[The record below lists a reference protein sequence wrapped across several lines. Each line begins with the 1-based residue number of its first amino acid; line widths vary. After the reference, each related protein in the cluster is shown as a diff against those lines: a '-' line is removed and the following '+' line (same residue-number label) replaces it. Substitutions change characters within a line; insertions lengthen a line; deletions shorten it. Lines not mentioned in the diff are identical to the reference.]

1 MKLLDKLIIKDF
13 LKTYFF
19 VVVMLILVVLVLDFT
34 EKNDAYIRNDVPSGE
49 IFKYMANYGLYLN
62 NLLTPIT
69 VFISVI
75 FITSKMA
82 GRTEIIA
89 ILSSGVSFIRMLR
102 PFIFAAAM
110 IGGASFLLNGW
121 VLPVATAGVSKF
133 KMTYLESEKVSS
145 ESNIHIKVGPE
156 SYAYLSRFYSSTGY
170 LGYNFTL
177 ETIKDGKL
185 LAKLSSDRIEW
196 DTAKNVWTLKN
207 WRLRELR
214 ERGEVYTVGETM
226 DTTLSIRPDDFDV
239 PTNHHET
246 LKLPE
251 LGRQIKVLEDRGA
264 DNVNFYKIERYVRFM
279 SPFAAIIL
287 TFIGV
292 IMSARKTRGGSGF
305 QIAMGF
311 LLAFIYIILFILSRT
326 FAENGTTYPI
336 FAVWLPNI
344 IFAVTGLLLYK
355 TVPR

>member
-19 VVVMLILVVLVLDFT
+19 VVLMLILVVLVLDFT
-34 EKNDAYIRNDVPSGE
+34 EKNDKYIQNQVPTGE
-49 IFKYMANYGLYLN
+49 ILRYMGNYGLYLN

-89 ILSSGVSFIRMLR
+89 ILSSGVSFVRLLR
-102 PFIFAAAM
+102 PFLFGAAL
-110 IGGASFLLNGW
+110 IGAASFYLNGW
-121 VLPVATAGVSKF
+121 VLPKATEGVTVF
-133 KMTYLESEKVSS
+133 RLVYLEKGTNTSDQ
-145 ESNIHIKVGPE
+145 NIHIKVGE
-156 SYAYLSRFYSSTGY
+156 DSYAYLSRFFKATNTGY
-170 LGYNFTL
+170 SFTL

-185 LAKLSSDRIEW
+185 LAKISSDRIEW
-196 DTAKNVWTLKN
+196 DTAKNSWTMIN
-207 WRLRELR
+207 WRLRELKDR
-214 ERGEVYTVGETM
+214 KEEWSVGSRKDTV
-226 DTTLSIRPDDFDV
+226 LSIVPEDFGV
-239 PTNHHET
+239 PEKHHET
-246 LKLPE
+246 LKLPQ
-251 LGRQIKVLEDRGA
+251 LSKQIRTLEERGA
-264 DNVNFYKIERYVRFM
+264 DNVEYYKIERYVRFM

-311 LLAFIYIILFILSRT
+311 LMAFIYILFYILSRT
-326 FAENGTTYPI
+326 FAENGSEYPI
-336 FAVWLPNI
+336 LSVWLPNI
-344 IFAVTGLLLYK
+344 VFGILGLVLYK

>member
-19 VVVMLILVVLVLDFT
+19 VVVMLVLVVLVLDFT
-34 EKNDAYIRNDVPSGE
+34 EKNDTYIRNEVPSGE
-49 IFKYMANYGLYLN
+49 IFKYMINYGLYLN

-89 ILSSGVSFIRMLR
+89 ILSSGVSFMRMLR
-102 PFIFAAAM
+102 PFLFAASM

-121 VLPVATAGVSKF
+121 VLPGATAGVTKF
-133 KMTYLESEKVSS
+133 RMTYLDKEKTSS
-145 ESNIHIKVGPE
+145 ESNLHIKVGTE
-156 SYAYLSRFYSSTGY
+156 SYAYLSRFYTTGNTGY
-170 LGYNFTL
+170 HFTL
-177 ETIKDGKL
+177 ETIKDGEL
-185 LAKLSSDRIEW
+185 LAKLSADRIEW
-196 DTAKNVWTLKN
+196 DTAKRAWTLRK
-207 WRLRELR
+207 WRLRELK
-214 ERGEVYTVGETM
+214 EWGEVYTVGEDL
-226 DTTLSIRPDDFDV
+226 DTTLSIRPEDFDL
-239 PTNHHET
+239 PEKHHET
-246 LKLPE
+246 LKLPD
-251 LGRQIKVLEDRGA
+251 LGKQIKILEERGA
-264 DNVNFYKIERYVRFM
+264 DNVEFYKIERYVRFM

-311 LLAFIYIILFILSRT
+311 LLAFVYIILFILSRT
-326 FAENGTTYPI
+326 FAENGTSYPI

-344 IFAVTGLLLYK
+344 IFAATGLLLYK

>member
-19 VVVMLILVVLVLDFT
+19 VVLMLILVVLVLDFT
-34 EKNDAYIRNDVPSGE
+34 EKNDSFIRNEVPSGE
-49 IFKYMANYGLYLN
+49 ILKYLANYGLYLN

-82 GRTEIIA
+82 GRSEIIA
-89 ILSSGVSFIRMLR
+89 ILSSGVSFLRLLR
-102 PFIFAAAM
+102 PFFIAALL
-110 IGGASFLLNGW
+110 IGSVSFVLNGW
-121 VLPVATAGVSKF
+121 VLPVATAGVYEF
-133 KMTYLESEKVSS
+133 KMTYLDNERTSS
-145 ESNIHIKVGPE
+145 ESNIHVRVGPD
-156 SYAYLSRFYSSTGY
+156 SFAYFSKFYNTGNTGY
-170 LGYNFTL
+170 YFTL
-177 ETIKDGKL
+177 ETIEDGQL

-196 DTAKNVWTLKN
+196 DTAKNVWILKN
-207 WRLRELR
+207 WKLRVLE
-214 ERGEVYTVGETM
+214 EKGEIYTSGETM
-226 DTTLSIRPDDFDV
+226 DTTLSIGPGDFDL
-239 PTNHHET
+239 PKNHHET

-251 LGRQIKVLEDRGA
+251 LGRQIKILEDRGA
-264 DNVNFYKIERYVRFM
+264 DNVAFYKIERYVRFM

-311 LLAFIYIILFILSRT
+311 LLAFVYIILFILSRT
-326 FAENGTTYPI
+326 FAENGAEYPI

>member
-19 VVVMLILVVLVLDFT
+19 VVVMLILIVLVLDFT
-34 EKNDAYIRNDVPSGE
+34 EKNDTYIRNDVPTVE
-49 IFKYMANYGLYLN
+49 ILKYMGNYGLYLN

-89 ILSSGVSFIRMLR
+89 ILSSGISFVRLLR
-102 PFIFAAAM
+102 PFFLAAAM
-110 IGGASFLLNGW
+110 IGAVSFLLNSW
-121 VLPVATAGVSKF
+121 ILPKATGGVTEF
-133 KMTYLESEKVSS
+133 KAVYLGKGKSEA
-145 ESNIHIKVGPE
+145 ESNTHIKVGE
-156 SYAYLSRFYSSTGY
+156 NSYAYMSRFYKNNN

-177 ETIKDGKL
+177 ETIEDGEL
-185 LAKLSSDRIEW
+185 LARLSSDRIEW
-196 DTAKNVWTLKN
+196 DTAKNLWTLRN
-207 WRLRELR
+207 WRLRTLQEDGEL
-214 ERGEVYTVGETM
+214 YQVGENL
-226 DTTLSIRPDDFDV
+226 DTVLSITPDDFELPV
-239 PTNHHET
+239 NHHET
-246 LKLPE
+246 LALPA
-251 LGRQIKVLEDRGA
+251 LSRQIRVLEARGA
-264 DNVNFYKIERYVRFM
+264 DNVEFYKIERYVRFM

-305 QIAMGF
+305 QIALGF
-311 LLAFIYIILFILSRT
+311 MLAFVYIILFILSRT
-326 FAENGTTYPI
+326 FAENGAEYPI
-336 FAVWLPNI
+336 FSVWLPNI
-344 IFAVTGLLLYK
+344 VFAVTGLILYK

>member
-19 VVVMLILVVLVLDFT
+19 VVVMLVLIVLVLDFT
-34 EKNDAYIRNDVPSGE
+34 EKNDAYIRNSVPTAE
-49 IFKYMANYGLYLN
+49 VLKYMGNYGLYLN

-89 ILSSGVSFIRMLR
+89 ILSSGISFMRLLR
-102 PFIFAAAM
+102 PFIFAAIM
-110 IGGASFLLNGW
+110 IGAASFLLNGW
-121 VLPVATAGVSKF
+121 VLPQATGGVTRF
-133 KMTYLESEKVSS
+133 KAVYLDKGKTDSETNV
-145 ESNIHIKVGPE
+145 HIKVGE
-156 SYAYLSRFYSSTGY
+156 NSYAYLNRFYKNNN
-170 LGYNFTL
+170 LGYTFTL
-177 ETIKDGKL
+177 ETIEDGKL
-185 LAKLSSDRIEW
+185 LEKLSSDRIEW

-207 WRLRELR
+207 WRLRQLKED
-214 ERGEVYTVGETM
+214 GEIYTVGEEM
-226 DTTLSIRPDDFDV
+226 DTTLSISPDDFELPV
-239 PTNHHET
+239 NHHET

-251 LGRQIKVLEDRGA
+251 LSRQIKVLEARGA
-264 DNVNFYKIERYVRFM
+264 DNVSFYKIEHYVRFM

-311 LLAFIYIILFILSRT
+311 LLAFVYIILFILSRT
-326 FAENGTTYPI
+326 FAENGAEYPI

-344 IFAVTGLLLYK
+344 IFALTGLVLYK

>member
-1 MKLLDKLIIKDF
+1 MKILDKLIIKDF

-34 EKNDAYIRNDVPSGE
+34 EKNDTYIRNEVPSGE
-49 IFKYMANYGLYLN
+49 ILKYMANYGLYLN

-89 ILSSGVSFIRMLR
+89 ILSSGVSFMRMLR
-102 PFIFAAAM
+102 PFILAAAL
-110 IGGASFLLNGW
+110 IGSVSFLLNGW
-121 VLPVATAGVSKF
+121 VLPVATEGVTEF
-133 KMTYLESEKVSS
+133 KMTYLDKGKSSS
-145 ESNIHIKVGPE
+145 ETNIHIKVGPE
-156 SYAYLSRFYSSTGY
+156 SYAYLSRFYTTGNTGY
-170 LGYNFTL
+170 QFTL
-177 ETIKDGKL
+177 ETIRDGEL
-185 LAKLSSDRIEW
+185 LAKLSADRIEW

-207 WRLRELR
+207 WRLRELEERR
-214 ERGEVYTVGETM
+214 EIYTVGELM
-226 DTTLSIRPDDFDV
+226 DTTLSIRPQDFDV
-239 PTNHHET
+239 PENHHET

-251 LGRQIKVLEDRGA
+251 LGRQIKILEERGA
-264 DNVNFYKIERYVRFM
+264 DNVAFYKIERYVRFM

-311 LLAFIYIILFILSRT
+311 LLAFVYIILFILSRT
-326 FAENGTTYPI
+326 FAENGAAYPI

-344 IFAVTGLLLYK
+344 IFGVTGLLLYK

>member
-34 EKNDAYIRNDVPSGE
+34 EKNDTYIRNEVPSQE
-49 IFKYMANYGLYLN
+49 IFKYMINYGLYLN

-102 PFIFAAAM
+102 PFLFAASM

-121 VLPVATAGVSKF
+121 VLPGATEGVTKF
-133 KMTYLESEKVSS
+133 RITYLDKEKTSS
-145 ESNIHIKVGPE
+145 EANIHIKVGAD
-156 SYAYLSRFYSSTGY
+156 SYAYLSRFYGVGNTGY
-170 LGYNFTL
+170 YFTL
-177 ETIKDGKL
+177 ETIKDGEL
-185 LAKLSSDRIEW
+185 LDKLSSDRIEW
-196 DTAKNVWTLKN
+196 DTAKHVWKLIN
-207 WRLRELR
+207 WRLRKLEDR
-214 ERGEVYTVGETM
+214 KEVFTVGESL
-226 DTTLSIRPDDFDV
+226 DTTLSITPDDFDL
-239 PTNHHET
+239 PPNHHET

-251 LGRQIKVLEDRGA
+251 LGRQIKVLEERGA
-264 DNVNFYKIERYVRFM
+264 DNVGFYKIERYVRFM

-311 LLAFIYIILFILSRT
+311 LLAFVYIILFILSRT
-326 FAENGTTYPI
+326 FAENGAAYPI

-344 IFAVTGLLLYK
+344 IFAATGLFLYK

>member
-19 VVVMLILVVLVLDFT
+19 VVVMLVLVVLVLDFT
-34 EKNDAYIRNDVPSGE
+34 EKNDTYIRNDVPSNE

-89 ILSSGVSFIRMLR
+89 ILSSGVSFMRMLR
-102 PFIFAAAM
+102 PFLFAAAM
-110 IGGASFLLNGW
+110 IGSVSFLLNGW
-121 VLPVATAGVSKF
+121 VLPGATEGVTRF
-133 KMTYLESEKVSS
+133 KLTYLENEKTSGA
-145 ESNIHIKVGPE
+145 SNIHLKVGGE
-156 SYAYLSRFYSSTGY
+156 SYAYMSRFFKTGNT
-170 LGYNFTL
+170 GWNFTL
-177 ETIKDGKL
+177 ETIKDGEL

-196 DTAKNVWTLKN
+196 DTAKRVWTLRN

-214 ERGEVYTVGETM
+214 ERDELYSVGERL
-226 DTTLSIRPDDFDV
+226 DTVLSIRPEDFDL
-239 PTNHHET
+239 PDNHHET
-246 LKLPE
+246 LKLPD
-251 LGRQIKVLEDRGA
+251 LSKQIKILEDRGA
-264 DNVNFYKIERYVRFM
+264 DNVEFYRIERYVRLM
-279 SPFAAIIL
+279 SPFAAMIL

-311 LLAFIYIILFILSRT
+311 LLAFVYIILFILSRT
-326 FAENGTTYPI
+326 FAENGATYPI

-344 IFAVTGLLLYK
+344 IFAATGLLLYK

>member
-19 VVVMLILVVLVLDFT
+19 VVVMLVLVVLVLDFT
-34 EKNDAYIRNDVPSGE
+34 EKNDTYIRNEVPSRE
-49 IFKYMANYGLYLN
+49 IFKYMINYGLYLN

-102 PFIFAAAM
+102 PFLFAATM

-121 VLPVATAGVSKF
+121 VLPGATAGVTEF
-133 KMTYLESEKVSS
+133 RINYLEKEKTTSEA
-145 ESNIHIKVGPE
+145 NIHIKVGEE
-156 SYAYLSRFYSSTGY
+156 SYAYISRFYNTSLIGY
-170 LGYNFTL
+170 SFTL
-177 ETIKDGKL
+177 ETIKDGEL
-185 LAKLSSDRIEW
+185 LAKLSADNIEW
-196 DTAKNVWTLKN
+196 DTAKNVWTINN
-207 WRLRELR
+207 WRLRKLKGRIE
-214 ERGEVYTVGETM
+214 EYTVGEELDTM
-226 DTTLSIRPDDFDV
+226 LSIRPEDFDL
-239 PTNHHET
+239 PPNHHET

-251 LGRQIKVLEDRGA
+251 LGKQIKVLEARGA
-264 DNVNFYKIERYVRFM
+264 DNVGFYKIERYVRFM

-292 IMSARKTRGGSGF
+292 IMSAKKTRGGSGF

-326 FAENGTTYPI
+326 FAENGATYPI

-344 IFAVTGLLLYK
+344 LFAFTGLLLYK

>member
-19 VVVMLILVVLVLDFT
+19 VVVMLVLIVLVLDFT
-34 EKNDAYIRNDVPSGE
+34 EKNDTYIRNEVPSRE
-49 IFKYMANYGLYLN
+49 ILKYMGNYGLYLN

-89 ILSSGVSFIRMLR
+89 ILSSGVSFIRLLR
-102 PFIFAAAM
+102 PFLFAASM
-110 IGGASFLLNGW
+110 IGAISFLLNGW

-133 KMTYLESEKVSS
+133 QMTYLDKGNASS
-145 ESNIHIKVGPE
+145 ESNIHIKVGQD
-156 SYAYLSRFYSSTGY
+156 SYAYLSRYFKTGNQ
-170 LGYNFTL
+170 GYHFTL
-177 ETIKDGKL
+177 ETIRDGEL
-185 LAKLSSDRIEW
+185 LNKLSSDRIEW
-196 DTAKNVWTLKN
+196 DTAKNVWTLRN

-214 ERGEVYTVGETM
+214 EDGEDYTVGENL
-226 DTTLSIRPDDFDV
+226 DTTLSIRPEDFNV
-239 PTNHHET
+239 PKNHHET
-246 LKLPE
+246 LKLPQ
-251 LGRQIKVLEDRGA
+251 LSRQIRILEERGA
-264 DNVNFYKIERYVRFM
+264 DNVGFYKIERYVRFM

-311 LLAFIYIILFILSRT
+311 LLAFVYIILFILSRT
-326 FAENGTTYPI
+326 FAENGTEFPVL
-336 FAVWLPNI
+336 AVWLPNI
-344 IFAVTGLLLYK
+344 IFALTGLFLYK